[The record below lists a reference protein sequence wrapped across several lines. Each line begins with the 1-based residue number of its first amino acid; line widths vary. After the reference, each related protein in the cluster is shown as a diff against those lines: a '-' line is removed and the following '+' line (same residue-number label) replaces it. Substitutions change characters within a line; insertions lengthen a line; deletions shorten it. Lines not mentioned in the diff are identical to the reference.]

1 MAASTASLAT
11 ELAQRFSDRNQLR
24 DALRHQTISEGNAA
38 VGDRLAAV
46 AVVEPYE
53 PGQVLIHQGGTDTDI
68 FMILAGAV
76 IVSPNGR
83 DDTVRVAHN
92 HVGEMATI
100 DPTVRRSA
108 TVRASE
114 PTVVARVREGDF
126 SQIANDHPVVWRRLA
141 MELAERLRRR
151 ASGVQIRKGTPRV
164 FIASSFE
171 ALSTATQLQNE
182 LLSPDLEVKLW
193 TDGMIFTPGSTNI
206 EALEDELSRADF
218 AVLLLSADDR
228 VLSRWTWSKAPR
240 DNLILELGL
249 FIGAIGRHRAIMVYP
264 RAARLKL
271 PSDLLGVTPIKYLG
285 SDMRSVAIELHRI
298 AALLGSK

>member
-1 MAASTASLAT
+1 MAPSTTSLAT

-24 DALRHQTISEGNAA
+24 DALRRQTISEGNAA
-38 VGDRLAAV
+38 VVDRLAAV

-53 PGQVLIHQGGTDTDI
+53 PGQVLIHQGHTDTDI

-83 DDTVRVAHN
+83 DDTIRGAHN

-100 DPTVRRSA
+100 DPAVRRSA

-114 PTVVARVREGDF
+114 PTVVARVRESDF
-126 SQIANDHPVVWRRLA
+126 SQVANDHPFVWRRLA

-151 ASGVQIRKGTPRV
+151 ASGVQIRKGMPRV

-171 ALSTATQLQNE
+171 ALSTATVLEKE
-182 LLSPDLEVKLW
+182 LLSPDLDVKLW
-193 TDGMIFTPGSTNI
+193 TDKMIFAPGSTNI
-206 EALEDELSRADF
+206 EALEGELSRADF
-218 AVLLLSADDR
+218 AVLLLSPDDR
-228 VLSRWTWSKAPR
+228 VLSRWRWSKAPR

-264 RAARLKL
+264 RTAKLRL
-271 PSDLLGVTPIKYLG
+271 PSDLLGVTPIRYSG
-285 SDMRSVAIELHRI
+285 SDMRPVAIELRRI
-298 AALLGSK
+298 TALLGSK